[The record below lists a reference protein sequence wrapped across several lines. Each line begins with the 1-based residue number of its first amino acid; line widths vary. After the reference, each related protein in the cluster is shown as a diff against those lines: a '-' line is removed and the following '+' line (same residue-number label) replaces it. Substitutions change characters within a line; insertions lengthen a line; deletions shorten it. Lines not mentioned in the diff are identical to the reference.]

1 MCVCVCVC
9 VCVLVRSFAALC
21 AQELT
26 EEVVGTILARLE
38 RTLDR
43 QWVRLVSCVHSTV
56 AIGFHK
62 SNPKV
67 LAHSSPVIRALLE
80 QNHWIQRGAT
90 GAAASAGISF
100 DHERAGTAFD
110 AAQLASSAAAS
121 GTAHGSAPDYN
132 SAEFQQLKQ
141 QKGFLTLNL
150 VDAAMECAME
160 VGEVQREIVRLKA
173 AGEISVRW
181 TNMAFLVQVVHFP
194 AEEGEGD
201 ADSAMRDGDGDS
213 GATATLDELVDN
225 LHAHLQT
232 QEEKSSEKLSIVA
245 EALKFASIPAMRCA
259 PADSVDKAK
268 RFLARAAK
276 QQLDLS
282 KPTQSAPAAAEGEAE
297 EEDEPVYFDLH
308 EVMDLYF
315 QHEDHTAFLQ
325 QLQSQRQEAEAQAA
339 SARGIVVPE
348 RSAASNHFKMSATLL
363 EHCAGRACLLPDLH
377 ELV

>member
-1 MCVCVCVC
+1 M
-9 VCVLVRSFAALC
+9 
-21 AQELT
+21 QELT

-38 RTLDR
+38 RTLDQ
-43 QWVRLVSCVHSTV
+43 QWVRLVSCVHSQV

-62 SNPKV
+62 TNPKV

-80 QNHWIQRGAT
+80 QNHWIQRGTT
-90 GAAASAGISF
+90 GAASSAGISF

-110 AAQLASSAAAS
+110 AAQLASSAAAV
-121 GTAHGSAPDYN
+121 GATAHGSTPDYN

-150 VDAAMECAME
+150 VDAAMECAMD

-173 AGEISVRW
+173 AGELSVRW
-181 TNMAFLVQVVHFP
+181 TNMAFLVQVLQFP
-194 AEEGEGD
+194 MEEGGD
-201 ADSAMRDGDGDS
+201 DHGSGDGSAMRDDENHGS
-213 GATATLDELVDN
+213 ATLDQLVDN

-268 RFLARAAK
+268 RFLARVAK
-276 QQLDLS
+276 QHC
-282 KPTQSAPAAAEGEAE
+282 KAQSAPAMAAEGQEAE
-297 EEDEPVYFDLH
+297 EEEEEPVYFDLH

-339 SARGIVVPE
+339 STRGIIAPKP
-348 RSAASNHFKMSATLL
+348 SANNHFKMSAAYFCHSRAVRPLGLL
-363 EHCAGRACLLPDLH
+363 AMIVMNECKG
-377 ELV
+377 